1 MSKATNDP
9 SRFTSQDAT
18 MTATATTVTTTVTTV
33 TTTNNN
39 AVNNHDNRNLNGIGT
54 NMPANVDR
62 KSLIVKSLLLKAAA
76 LKQEGNNLFS
86 IDDNYTAAHESYN
99 QAIRILQQILVHFTN
114 DDDNDNHVGSDD
126 YEEQKAAHGHGHEH
140 GETAKAD
147 TNATS
152 TPTATPT
159 AQRQEAIRLYINL
172 IGNNSLVLYK
182 LTRYADS
189 LSYCNCIIRD
199 NVNHDASASASAST
213 HTNTNTNTGGTT
225 ESAHEHNAIN
235 HSHSENHNLQLNL
248 TPDNTDY
255 DLTKIYYRRGLAKEA
270 LGQHHPAKI
279 DLQTCIDLFNNNNN
293 NSSTDSTNTKQLKQ
307 QQDAKNILVRIEAR
321 IHTQEQLQQIQ
332 SCSKSMAKCPT
343 PDQQR
348 NIISALLLQSN
359 HPRMGE
365 SFYIIDFNWWTR
377 WCHHVDFASMPKHLL
392 DSLFYIIPENQ
403 NEKNNQQQNQQQEKM
418 DVDVDLQDGKI
429 QSHSDD
435 NDDNS
440 SSEEEDSDDDDDS
453 YHQGY
458 GALPGVLNNSKL
470 ILSPLFDNDF
480 ENNRSHATELMR
492 QEWSWRAR
500 RTCSSSSS
508 SFNEHALVS
517 NDINIDIVLKPQLV
531 RGYHYEILPREAYV
545 ALKLWYGESSPSI
558 IKRAMMLQTDEQTTS
573 NGTRA
578 TNAQPTDT
586 GANATTITSR
596 ISIVLYDIDD
606 LTGFSAASKRQALHQ
621 QYDPNSGRAGLNNLG
636 NTCFMNSALQCLS
649 HATPLTR
656 YFLTNEYKLD
666 INTNNPIGTGGK
678 LAAAYETMIRALW
691 TAKKRQTSV
700 YPRALKRAIALFA
713 PRFAG
718 TSQQDSQEFLAFL
731 LDGLHEDLNRIKNP
745 PYIEKADVTHE
756 HDLNVAAADAWDSH
770 CKRNQSI
777 VMDTFYGQ
785 FKSTCVC
792 PNCKKISVSFD
803 AFNHVSLEIPQL
815 SSLGKRIVP
824 IILFQANLPS
834 EQPMR
839 YGISVPK
846 HATLGDVKL
855 QLSSL
860 SQIPASRLAIC
871 DIYQSSIYEIIRDE
885 KSISALNSDDV
896 VVAYEVD
903 PFTPSTMHVIAG
915 HVRSSGATG
924 KSSIGYPL
932 FTSFSTDFS
941 CRQVIQHFH
950 NRLAYLA
957 PEGTSFEVRLA
968 ESSGQPI
975 QAFPDP
981 LSESLSAVIPD
992 NDAKFTSFLKDDCS
1006 ESFLFVTIDW
1016 NANDLTAFA
1025 NFNAF
1030 LDHPSLNEAVEKHRA
1045 APNRSLT
1052 LDQCLENFTQPERLD
1067 EDNKW
1072 YCSTCK
1078 DHVRAEKTMTLWR
1091 LPNIL
1096 VIHLKRFEFRN
1107 ALRREKLDTHVDYQ
1121 LEGLDMNKYCA
1132 SSKDENAFVVD
1143 GVPATYDLFGVV
1155 NHYGRMGFGHYT
1167 AYARRWNEHIMEDD
1181 WKLFDD
1187 SIVRDDVTKA
1197 DVVSNAGY
1205 LLFYRRR
1212 DFA

>member
-1 MSKATNDP
+1 MMSNATNDP
-9 SRFTSQDAT
+9 SRFRSQEDQHDEAT
-18 MTATATTVTTTVTTV
+18 YRVA
-33 TTTNNN
+33 
-39 AVNNHDNRNLNGIGT
+39 AVNHDDRNDNRNANANGTRINT
-54 NMPANVDR
+54 NATAKVDR
-62 KSLIVKSLLLKAAA
+62 KSLVVTSLLSKAAA

-86 IDDNYTAAHESYN
+86 TLENYTAAHESYN
-99 QAIRILQQILVHFTN
+99 QAIRILEQIPVHFTN
-114 DDDNDNHVGSDD
+114 DNDAADSHD
-126 YEEQKAAHGHGHEH
+126 YEKANAEAGHEH
-140 GETAKAD
+140 GHQETVKAE

-152 TPTATPT
+152 SASCNTCTSLS
-159 AQRQEAIRLYINL
+159 QREEAIRLYINL

-182 LTRYADS
+182 LARYADS
-189 LSYCNCIIRD
+189 LNYCNCIIRD
-199 NVNHDASASASAST
+199 TFNRDASASA
-213 HTNTNTNTGGTT
+213 NNGTS
-225 ESAHEHNAIN
+225 ESAQIHC
-235 HSHSENHNLQLNL
+235 ENHNLQLNL
-248 TPDNTDY
+248 TPENTNY

-270 LGQHHPAKI
+270 LGQHHQAKI
-279 DLQTCIDLFNNNNN
+279 DLQTCIDLFNNN
-293 NSSTDSTNTKQLKQ
+293 TTTLTSTNANAHTITNADNHKQLKQ
-307 QQDAKNILVRIEAR
+307 QQDAKNTLFRIEAR
-321 IHTQEQLQQIQ
+321 IHTQQQLQQIQ
-332 SCSKSMAKCPT
+332 SCSKSLSKCPT

-359 HPRMGE
+359 HPRKGE
-365 SFYIIDFNWWTR
+365 SFYIVDFNWWTR
-377 WCHHVDFASMPKHLL
+377 WCHYVDFASMPKHTL
-392 DSLFYIIPENQ
+392 DSLFYIIPEKQ
-403 NEKNNQQQNQQQEKM
+403 KQKQEKM
-418 DVDVDLQDGKI
+418 DVDAEDGKTH
-429 QSHSDD
+429 SHSDD
-435 NDDNS
+435 DDSS
-440 SSEEEDSDDDDDS
+440 SSEEEDSDDDS
-453 YHQGY
+453 YCQGQGY
-458 GALPGVLNNSKL
+458 GKLPGVLNNSKL
-470 ILSPLFDNDF
+470 ILSPLFDNDI

-500 RTCSSSSS
+500 RTCSNT
-508 SFNEHALVS
+508 FALAS
-517 NDINIDIVLKPQLV
+517 DNIVLKPQLV
-531 RGYHYEILPREAYV
+531 RGHHYEILPREAYI
-545 ALKLWYGESSPSI
+545 AFKLWYGESTPSI
-558 IKRAMMLQTDEQTTS
+558 VKRAIMLHTNDGMTA
-573 NGTRA
+573 NGTRD
-578 TNAQPTDT
+578 TNAQPTNT
-586 GANATTITSR
+586 GADAATINSR

-606 LTGFSAASKRQALHQ
+606 STGFNAASKRQALHQ
-621 QYDPNSGRAGLNNLG
+621 KFDPNSGRVGLNNLG

-666 INTNNPIGTGGK
+666 INTSNPIGTGGK

-824 IILFQANLPS
+824 IILFRANLPS

-860 SQIPASRLAIC
+860 SQIPTSKLAIC

-885 KSISALNSDDV
+885 KSISALNNDDV
-896 VVAYEVD
+896 IVAYELD

-915 HVRSSGATG
+915 HVRTSGDTG

-941 CRQVIQHFH
+941 CRQVIQHFQS
-950 NRLAYLA
+950 RLAYLA
-957 PEGTSFEVRLA
+957 PEGASFEVRLA

-975 QAFPDP
+975 QAFPDR

-992 NDAKFTSFLKDDCS
+992 KSDAKFTSFLKEDCS

-1016 NANDLTAFA
+1016 NANNLTAFA

-1030 LDHPSLNEAVEKHRA
+1030 LDHPSLNEAVKKHRS

-1067 EDNKW
+1067 DDNKW

-1107 ALRREKLDTHVDYQ
+1107 ALRREKLDTHVDFQ

-1132 SSKDENAFVVD
+1132 SSKAVKDGKDFVVSV
-1143 GVPATYDLFGVV
+1143 VPATYDLFGVV

-1187 SIVRDDVTKA
+1187 SVVRDDVTKA

>member
-1 MSKATNDP
+1 
-9 SRFTSQDAT
+9 
-18 MTATATTVTTTVTTV
+18 
-33 TTTNNN
+33 
-39 AVNNHDNRNLNGIGT
+39 
-54 NMPANVDR
+54 
-62 KSLIVKSLLLKAAA
+62 
-76 LKQEGNNLFS
+76 
-86 IDDNYTAAHESYN
+86 
-99 QAIRILQQILVHFTN
+99 
-114 DDDNDNHVGSDD
+114 
-126 YEEQKAAHGHGHEH
+126 
-140 GETAKAD
+140 
-147 TNATS
+147 
-152 TPTATPT
+152 
-159 AQRQEAIRLYINL
+159 
-172 IGNNSLVLYK
+172 
-182 LTRYADS
+182 
-189 LSYCNCIIRD
+189 
-199 NVNHDASASASAST
+199 
-213 HTNTNTNTGGTT
+213 
-225 ESAHEHNAIN
+225 
-235 HSHSENHNLQLNL
+235 
-248 TPDNTDY
+248 
-255 DLTKIYYRRGLAKEA
+255 
-270 LGQHHPAKI
+270 
-279 DLQTCIDLFNNNNN
+279 
-293 NSSTDSTNTKQLKQ
+293 
-307 QQDAKNILVRIEAR
+307 
-321 IHTQEQLQQIQ
+321 
-332 SCSKSMAKCPT
+332 
-343 PDQQR
+343 
-348 NIISALLLQSN
+348 
-359 HPRMGE
+359 
-365 SFYIIDFNWWTR
+365 
-377 WCHHVDFASMPKHLL
+377 
-392 DSLFYIIPENQ
+392 
-403 NEKNNQQQNQQQEKM
+403 
-418 DVDVDLQDGKI
+418 
-429 QSHSDD
+429 
-435 NDDNS
+435 
-440 SSEEEDSDDDDDS
+440 
-453 YHQGY
+453 
-458 GALPGVLNNSKL
+458 
-470 ILSPLFDNDF
+470 
-480 ENNRSHATELMR
+480 
-492 QEWSWRAR
+492 
-500 RTCSSSSS
+500 
-508 SFNEHALVS
+508 
-517 NDINIDIVLKPQLV
+517 
-531 RGYHYEILPREAYV
+531 
-545 ALKLWYGESSPSI
+545 
-558 IKRAMMLQTDEQTTS
+558 
-573 NGTRA
+573 
-578 TNAQPTDT
+578 
-586 GANATTITSR
+586 
-596 ISIVLYDIDD
+596 
-606 LTGFSAASKRQALHQ
+606 
-621 QYDPNSGRAGLNNLG
+621 
-636 NTCFMNSALQCLS
+636 MNSALQCLS

-666 INTNNPIGTGGK
+666 INTSNPIGTGGK

-824 IILFQANLPS
+824 IILFRANLPS

-860 SQIPASRLAIC
+860 SQIPTSRLAIC

-885 KSISALNSDDV
+885 KSISALNNDDV
-896 VVAYEVD
+896 IVAYEVD

-950 NRLAYLA
+950 SRLAYLA

-992 NDAKFTSFLKDDCS
+992 TDAKFTSFLKDDCS

-1016 NANDLTAFA
+1016 NANNLTAFT

-1030 LDHPSLNEAVEKHRA
+1030 LDHPSLNEAVKKHRA

-1067 EDNKW
+1067 EENKW

-1107 ALRREKLDTHVDYQ
+1107 ALRREKLDTHVDFQ

-1132 SSKDENAFVVD
+1132 SSCKAVKDDKAFVVD